1 MNRGG
6 TYRRLALSV
15 LLLML
20 VAASALT
27 TLSQAGGT
35 AAKVTITVNGLPP
48 KTDPTNRTTFLADVK
63 KFERLHPKI
72 HVVPRE
78 GFMDPQTFQARLAG
92 GQLENV
98 FYVYFTDPANLIA
111 RRQAADITQYIK
123 NNATVKQIKPT
134 IMRIFKDSKGHIFG
148 LPRAN
153 YTLGLLYNRTLFQRA
168 GLNPNKPPTTWAQVR
183 TSAKRISALGN
194 STVGYGDYSKSN
206 TGGWH
211 FTAELYSLGGSVA
224 VKRNGTWRAAF
235 NNALGKQVLRQLQT
249 MRWTDKSM
257 GDRQLLEWA
266 DLLQMMASGKLGMY
280 IATSD
285 NIPIIVNQ
293 FKGSLEDY
301 GLGAMPN
308 GKGALAGGDGYMF
321 NRKNTPAQ
329 NLAGIQWL
337 LFKFVNPNRIASD
350 NRIAQ
355 AAGIPVGLPEP
366 NLWTGAALKK
376 WSSATKRYSNVPSQH
391 YAPFLNRVA
400 KIPLRVE
407 PPAAQQVYAVLD
419 TAMAAVLTDSNAN
432 IDQLLASA
440 ERQVNSIL
448 SSVE

>member
-1 MNRGG
+1 LK
-6 TYRRLALSV
+6 RLALSV
-15 LLLML
+15 LLVML
-20 VAASALT
+20 AAATALT
-27 TLSQAGGT
+27 SLSQAGSS
-35 AAKVTITVNGLPP
+35 AKVTITVNGLPP

-72 HVVPRE
+72 HVVPHE

-111 RRQAADITQYIK
+111 RRQAADITQYVK
-123 NNATVKQIKPT
+123 GNATVKQVKPT
-134 IMRIFKDSKGHIFG
+134 IMRIFKDGKGHIFG

-153 YTLGLLYNRTLFQRA
+153 YTLGLLYNRKLFREA

-183 TSAKRISALGN
+183 TYAKRIAALGN
-194 STVGYGDYSKSN
+194 GTVGYGDYSKSN

-224 VKRNGTWRAAF
+224 VKRSGKWRAGF
-235 NNALGKQVLRQLQT
+235 NNALGKQVLRQLHN
-249 MRWTDKSM
+249 MRWIDKSM
-257 GDRQLLEWA
+257 GERQLLEWA

-293 FKGSLEDY
+293 FQGNLEDY
-301 GLGAMPN
+301 GLGAMPT

-350 NRIAQ
+350 NRIAK
-355 AAGIPVGLPEP
+355 AAGTPVGLPEP
-366 NLWTGAALKK
+366 NLWTGPALKK
-376 WSSATKRYSNVPSQH
+376 WAAATKRYSNVPSQN
-391 YAPFLNRVA
+391 YEPFVKGVA
-400 KIPLRVE
+400 NIPLRVE
-407 PPAAQQVYAVLD
+407 PPLAQQIYAVLD

-432 IDQLLASA
+432 IDQLLSRA
-440 ERQVNSIL
+440 EVQVNSIL

>member
-6 TYRRLALSV
+6 TYKKRLALS
-15 LLLML
+15 LLLVMV
-20 VAASALT
+20 VALSALT
-27 TLSQAGGT
+27 TFSLASGAG
-35 AAKVTITVNGLPP
+35 KVTITVNGLPP

-63 KFERLHPKI
+63 KFERLHPNI
-72 HVVPRE
+72 HVVPHE

-111 RRQAADITQYIK
+111 RHQAADITKYVQG
-123 NNATVKQIKPT
+123 NAVVKQIKPT
-134 IMRIFKDSKGHIFG
+134 IMRIFKDGKGHVFG

-168 GLNPNKPPTTWAQVR
+168 GLNPSKPPTTWAQVR
-183 TSAKRISALGN
+183 TDAKRIAALGN
-194 STVGYGDYSKSN
+194 GTVGYGDYSKSN

-211 FTAELYSLGGSVA
+211 FTAELYSLGGSIA
-224 VKRNGTWRAAF
+224 VQRNGRWRAGF
-235 NNALGKQVLRQLQT
+235 NTALGKQVLRQLHN

-257 GDRQLLEWA
+257 GERQLLEWA

-280 IATSD
+280 VATSD

-293 FKGSLEDY
+293 FKGNLNDY
-301 GLGAMPN
+301 GLGAMPQ

-329 NLAGIQWL
+329 NRAGIQWL

-350 NRIAQ
+350 NRIAK
-355 AAGIPVGLPEP
+355 AAGSPVGLPEP
-366 NLWTGAALKK
+366 NLWRGAALKK
-376 WSSATKRYSNVPSQH
+376 WAVATRRYSNVPSQN
-391 YAPFLNRVA
+391 YAPFVKGVA

-407 PPAAQQVYAVLD
+407 PPSAQQIYAVLD
-419 TAMAAVLTDSNAN
+419 TAMATVLTDSNAN
-432 IDQLLASA
+432 IDQLLSSA
-440 ERQVNSIL
+440 ESQVNSIL
-448 SSVE
+448 SSVR

>member
-6 TYRRLALSV
+6 TYRKRLALS
-15 LLLML
+15 LLLVTA

-27 TLSQAGGT
+27 ALSQASSNG
-35 AAKVTITVNGLPP
+35 KVTITVNGLPP
-48 KTDPTNRTTFLADVK
+48 KTDPKNRATFLADVK

-72 HVVPRE
+72 HVIAHE

-111 RRQAADITQYIK
+111 KRQAADITKYVRG
-123 NNATVKQIKPT
+123 NPVVKQIKPT
-134 IMRIFKDSKGHIFG
+134 IMRIFKDSKGHVYG

-153 YTLGLLYNRTLFQRA
+153 YTLGLLYNRKLFKQA
-168 GLNPNKPPTTWAQVR
+168 GLNPNKPPKTWAQVR
-183 TSAKRISALGN
+183 TAARKIAALGN
-194 STVGYGDYSKSN
+194 GTVGYGDYSKSN

-211 FTAELYSLGGSVA
+211 FTAEIYSLGGKIA
-224 VKRNGTWRAAF
+224 VRRGGNWKAAF
-235 NNALGKQVLRQLQT
+235 NNALGKQVLRQLHT
-249 MRWTDKSM
+249 MRWIDKSM
-257 GDRQLLEWA
+257 GERQLLEWA

-293 FKGSLEDY
+293 FKGNLDDY

-321 NRKNTPAQ
+321 NRKNSPAQ
-329 NLAGIQWL
+329 NRAGIQWL

-350 NRIAQ
+350 NRIAKE
-355 AAGIPVGLPEP
+355 AGSPVGLPEP
-366 NLWTGAALKK
+366 NIWTGPALKK
-376 WSSATKRYSNVPSQH
+376 WAAATKLYSNVPSQN
-391 YAPFLNRVA
+391 YAPFVNGVG

-407 PPAAQQVYAVLD
+407 PPAAQQIYAVLD
-419 TAMAAVLTDSNAN
+419 TAMASVLTNSDAN
-432 IDQLLASA
+432 IDQLLSSA
-440 ERQVNSIL
+440 EGQVNSIL
-448 SSVE
+448 STVG

>member
-6 TYRRLALSV
+6 TYKRLALSV
-15 LLLML
+15 LLVTL

-27 TLSQAGGT
+27 TLSQAGSS
-35 AAKVTITVNGLPP
+35 AKVTITVNGLPP
-48 KTDPTNRTTFLADVK
+48 KTDPTNRTTFLADVQ
-63 KFERLHPKI
+63 KFQRLHPTI

-92 GQLENV
+92 RQLENV

-111 RRQAADITQYIK
+111 RRQAADITQYVK
-123 NNATVKQIKPT
+123 GNATVRQIKPT
-134 IMRIFKDSKGHIFG
+134 IMRIFKDTRGHIFG
-148 LPRAN
+148 LPKAN
-153 YTLGLLYNRTLFQRA
+153 YTLGLLYNRKLFQQA
-168 GLNPNKPPTTWAQVR
+168 GLNPNKPPTNWAQVR
-183 TSAKRISALGN
+183 TYAKKIAALGN
-194 STVGYGDYSKSN
+194 GTVGYGDYSKSN

-211 FTAELYSLGGSVA
+211 FTAELYSLGGSIA

-235 NNALGKQVLRQLQT
+235 NNTLGKQVLRQLQT

-266 DLLQMMASGKLGMY
+266 DLLQMMAAGKLGMY
-280 IATSD
+280 VATSD

-293 FKGSLEDY
+293 FKGNLDDY

-321 NRKNTPAQ
+321 NRRNTPAQ

-355 AAGIPVGLPEP
+355 AAGSPVGLPEP
-366 NLWTGAALKK
+366 NLWVGPALKK
-376 WSSATKRYSNVPSQH
+376 WASATERYSNVPSQH
-391 YAPFLNRVA
+391 YAPFLKGVA

-407 PPAAQQVYAVLD
+407 PPAAQQIYAVLD

-448 SSVE
+448 TSVE